1 VDAFYNP
8 EKDKLFEAVLG
19 RSIVA
24 WNDAEYQLRDLVTF
38 LATDR
43 RKIQSLGPV
52 ILVAEMG
59 TWLLAKTI
67 QTFAD
72 ATLNNEDEK
81 ALVKHVATL
90 FERLIPYRNHYVHGL
105 IFVTDDNVGCI
116 GGTTAKGQLKNIHGD
131 VTIGEVG
138 KFLDKVGELD
148 DFLVEVIEFLEHP
161 NSDERPALPE
171 MREPIPPLAKETI
184 ILPLRP
190 PSV

>member
-1 VDAFYNP
+1 MDVFYNP
-8 EKDKLFEAVLG
+8 DKDKLFEAVLG

-24 WNDAEYQLRDLVTF
+24 WNDAEYQLRDLVTL

-43 RKIQSLGPV
+43 RKMQSLGPV

-59 TWLLAKTI
+59 VWLLAKTI

-81 ALVKHVATL
+81 ALVKHVGTL

-105 IFVTDDNVGCI
+105 IFITDENVGCI

-131 VTIGEVG
+131 VTIEEVG

-148 DFLVEVIEFLEHP
+148 DFLIEVIEFLEQ
-161 NSDERPALPE
+161 SDSGVRPPLPV
-171 MREPIPPLAKETI
+171 MREPIATLTKETI
-184 ILPLRP
+184 ILPLQSP
-190 PSV
+190 PA